1 MRTTRAM
8 PLVLILYA
16 AKAWIRWPKSW
27 QKLPIESKYSRGN
40 WPSNRT
46 KMVAT
51 TATTVLFTDLSE
63 EIQYCDI
70 IIKEEHFRLLM
81 KWKLSFEIYIT
92 IAVHWSEAYLI
103 PKSSR
108 VVINETKT
116 IKTPFEVAK
125 KMSRKKRRRHLPSL
139 LQEPRFFPL
148 LDIER
153 RKSLLQHLQHLF
165 PEIYWIY
172 FGLEIL
178 KSDKMSKMDDMM
190 VQTIFFC
197 QAWMGVCMALA

>member
-1 MRTTRAM
+1 MPLMMKTRLWRRTRKMRTTRAM

-70 IIKEEHFRLLM
+70 ITKEEHFRLLM
-81 KWKLSFEIYIT
+81 KWKLCFEIYIT
-92 IAVHWSEAYLI
+92 IAVHWSEANLI

-125 KMSRKKRRRHLPSL
+125 KCLGRRGEGTYL
-139 LQEPRFFPL
+139 LYFKNQDFFPWL
-148 LDIER
+148 
-153 RKSLLQHLQHLF
+153 
-165 PEIYWIY
+165 
-172 FGLEIL
+172 
-178 KSDKMSKMDDMM
+178 
-190 VQTIFFC
+190 T
-197 QAWMGVCMALA
+197 

>member
-1 MRTTRAM
+1 MDSVTKELAEATNRIKILKRQLAQQSDKNGGHNGHNRLIYRPIRGDTILRHHHKRRTFPTPDEM
-8 PLVLILYA
+8 
-16 AKAWIRWPKSW
+16 
-27 QKLPIESKYSRGN
+27 E
-40 WPSNRT
+40 
-46 KMVAT
+46 
-51 TATTVLFTDLSE
+51 TVL
-63 EIQYCDI
+63 
-70 IIKEEHFRLLM
+70 
-81 KWKLSFEIYIT
+81 WNIYYF
-92 IAVHWSEAYLI
+92 IAVHWSEANLI
-103 PKSSR
+103 PEESSR

-153 RKSLLQHLQHLF
+153 RKSLLHHLQHLF

-172 FGLEIL
+172 FAPDLL